1 MKRILLSTLLLSSVL
16 FADDDYFSFFSKK
29 AGVKPVDNQLYLKEC
44 GSCHFAF
51 QAGLLPKRS
60 WEKMMRTLD
69 NHFDTDASLDS
80 MDQQQILNYLV
91 KNASDES
98 MNYKRS
104 AKITR
109 SLYKDEAPLSVTEVP
124 YFIRKHREI
133 PRRIIEQKE
142 VKTLSNC
149 TACHT
154 TAEKGVYSERAIR
167 IPNYGRWD
175 D

>member
-1 MKRILLSTLLLSSVL
+1 
-16 FADDDYFSFFSKK
+16 
-29 AGVKPVDNQLYLKEC
+29 
-44 GSCHFAF
+44 
-51 QAGLLPKRS
+51 
-60 WEKMMRTLD
+60 
-69 NHFDTDASLDS
+69 
-80 MDQQQILNYLV
+80 
-91 KNASDES
+91 
-98 MNYKRS
+98 
-104 AKITR
+104 
-109 SLYKDEAPLSVTEVP
+109 VP

-133 PRRIIEQKE
+133 PRRIIKQKE